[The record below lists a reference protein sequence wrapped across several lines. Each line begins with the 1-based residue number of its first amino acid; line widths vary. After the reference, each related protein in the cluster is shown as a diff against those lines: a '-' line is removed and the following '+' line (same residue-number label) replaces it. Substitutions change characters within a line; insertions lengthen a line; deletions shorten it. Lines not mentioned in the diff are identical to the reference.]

1 MNPGPPGPY
10 QSQYQGAFPISNP
23 GGFPED
29 PHANSA
35 ANGHALVEESSGN
48 PTYLLHKS
56 QFPLYAVG
64 FSNRRLD
71 GLTAAVGSFLPSEQ
85 NFISILEVPPD
96 RSRII
101 CTKQI
106 PQRYPA
112 TMIRFQPHSDVSLK
126 APERQRCPGHHFRP
140 PAPLSLYR

>member
-1 MNPGPPGPY
+1 MNPGNTGPY
-10 QSQYQGAFPISNP
+10 QSQYPGPYPGNPASYNEEAFTN
-23 GGFPED
+23 
-29 PHANSA
+29 AV
-35 ANGHALVEESSGN
+35 NGHALLDEASGN

-64 FSNRRLD
+64 FSNRKLD

-96 RSRII
+96 RNRIS

-112 TMIRFQPHSDVSLK
+112 TMIRFQPHSDVT
-126 APERQRCPGHHFRP
+126 
-140 PAPLSLYR
+140 